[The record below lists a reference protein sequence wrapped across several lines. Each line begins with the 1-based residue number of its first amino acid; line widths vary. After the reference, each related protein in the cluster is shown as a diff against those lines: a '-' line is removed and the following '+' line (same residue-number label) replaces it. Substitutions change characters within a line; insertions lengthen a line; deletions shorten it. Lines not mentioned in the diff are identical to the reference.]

1 VGGSIVSQGM
11 NVPQQPGAAPVFGV
25 AGGGPRPSR
34 PMIQPPFVPGMS
46 GPQPF
51 PTQGSVAQADP
62 SSPLAMMGRP
72 PNPFPPPFGQPQGS
86 PQLTTIG
93 RPPNP
98 FPPPFGQPQGS
109 PPMSSPM
116 FQGLGALMAMRGA
129 SGDAR
134 QPMGGFG
141 SYGGGFNTPMSRFG
155 AYGGR
160 GKGGGGGTQLQ
171 MLRGLGGFFR

>member
-1 VGGSIVSQGM
+1 MGGSIVSQGM

-51 PTQGSVAQADP
+51 PPKSFGGPADVSTP
-62 SSPLAMMGRP
+62 FVMMGHP
-72 PNPFPPPFGQPQGS
+72 QNPLPTP
-86 PQLTTIG
+86 LD
-93 RPPNP
+93 
-98 FPPPFGQPQGS
+98 QPQGS

-141 SYGGGFNTPMSRFG
+141 SYGGGFNTPMGRFG

-160 GKGGGGGTQLQ
+160 GKGGGGSTQLQ